1 LSNKPLDF
9 SFEGTELFGF
19 TLPDNSNAPACS
31 AESEPMDFVSL
42 LIPSEFLHPVPP
54 IALWQP
60 TVFAAAVLMPETTM
74 HEYCRAILWKH
85 DVGPTW

>member
-1 LSNKPLDF
+1 
-9 SFEGTELFGF
+9 
-19 TLPDNSNAPACS
+19 
-31 AESEPMDFVSL
+31 MDFVSL